1 MPKAGRAAL
10 ALVVAL
16 GVLAVM
22 AWFDTTVVREALARG
37 RPTFEMGQYT
47 LLWSLGSFAT
57 AAAVVLLVAL
67 AWRSR
72 SAAVGAIYLVV
83 GGLFAFL
90 PWILVSFASSHNG
103 VPALLPDP
111 LAIAVASLHEAT
123 IGQLN
128 AVGVIGAGMALAGVA
143 VLVRSF
149 RERPDPPV
157 LR

>member
-1 MPKAGRAAL
+1 MAA
-10 ALVVAL
+10 
-16 GVLAVM
+16 GVLVVM

-47 LLWSLGSFAT
+47 LLWSLGSFAS

-90 PWILVSFASSHNG
+90 PWILVTFAAGHND

-111 LAIAVASLHEAT
+111 LPIAVASLHEAT

-128 AVGVIGAGMALAGVA
+128 AVGVIGAGMAIAGLAVIT
-143 VLVRSF
+143 RSF
-149 RERPDPPV
+149 RERTGRPV